1 MNFEVGSNEIR
12 EKVGDS
18 MYSQVLRQVFGPKA
32 DFRDGQDVAI
42 ERVLQK
48 KRVLVVQKT
57 GWGKSLVY
65 FLATKILRERGD
77 GVTLIIS
84 PLLSLTRNQID
95 STEKYGIVADC
106 INSQINKTVGE
117 RELVIDRCNN
127 GQCDVLFITPEQLQ
141 KETFIEL
148 LSRLKVGLF
157 VVDEAHCISDWGHD
171 FRPDYRRIHQLLR
184 ILPQGIAVLAT
195 TATANDR
202 VISDIVKQLGECEVV
217 RGKLQRE
224 SLHLHKLYLP
234 TAEEKYS
241 WIAKNIKNFQGSGI
255 IYATTI
261 KECERLAIWLRHNAI
276 DASAYHSDLSEDV
289 KIELENKL
297 INNELKVLVSTIAL
311 GMGYDKEDI
320 SFVIHYYTPKSVV
333 EHYQQIGRAG
343 RGIDQ
348 AVCVLLYGGEE
359 ENRINEF
366 FIYNSFPKEE
376 YINDV
381 LNFLSRNDEVKK
393 STLEK
398 MMNIKPSTL
407 DKILKLLMI
416 EGFITKDSKFNY
428 SRTLKRY
435 VSQRDY
441 YNSVIEQKVSDYQ
454 ELLKFQETNDC
465 QMEYL
470 TKALD
475 DPGSQRCG
483 ICSTC
488 LGDAWNLTDDNL
500 GNDDILNVHEFFEKN
515 FILIEPRVKSSITNK
530 NLTTKH
536 EEGLALSYYHE
547 QLGQEA
553 RQGKYVDGHFSDLL
567 VKASADKLKRF
578 LRDKGIYANDLVI
591 IPIPSNRRPQLLP
604 EFAQRLA
611 NALQCKYEHIL
622 AKKPNEPEQ
631 KSLLNSR
638 HQEQNVRDYLFINNV
653 KDLQNQHILLV
664 DDFVDSR
671 WTFSVATE
679 LLGETYDNIIVTP
692 FALANTSGSD

>member
-1 MNFEVGSNEIR
+1 MSLQ
-12 EKVGDS
+12 S
-18 MYSQVLRQVFGPKA
+18 LQQVFGEKA
-32 DFRDGQDVAI
+32 TFRDGQDVAI
-42 ERVLQK
+42 DRVLQK

-106 INSQINKTVGE
+106 INSQINKTSKE
-117 RELVIDRCNN
+117 RELVVNRCNH
-127 GQCDVLFITPEQLQ
+127 GLCDVLFITPEQLQ
-141 KETFIEL
+141 KEEFVQL

-171 FRPDYRRIHQLLR
+171 FRPDYRRIHQLFKV
-184 ILPQGIAVLAT
+184 LPKGIAVLAT

-202 VISDIVKQLGECEVV
+202 VISDVAEQLGECEII
-217 RGKLQRE
+217 RGELHRE

-234 TAEEKYS
+234 TAEQKYT
-241 WIAKNIKNFQGSGI
+241 WIVQNIKKFQGSGI

-261 KECERLAIWLRHNAI
+261 KECERLAKWLRHNAI
-276 DASAYHSDLSEDV
+276 DASAYHGDLPEAV

-297 INNELKVLVSTIAL
+297 INNEMKVLVSTIAL

-343 RGIDQ
+343 RGIER
-348 AVCVLLYGGEE
+348 AVCVLLYGGKD
-359 ENRINEF
+359 ENSINEY

-376 YINDV
+376 HINCV
-381 LNFLSRNDEVKK
+381 LKFLSRNDEVKK
-393 STLEK
+393 ISLEQE
-398 MMNIKPSTL
+398 MNIKPSTL
-407 DKILKLLMI
+407 DQILKLLMI
-416 EGFITKDSKFNY
+416 EGFVTKDSRGHY
-428 SRTLKRY
+428 SRTLKPY
-435 VSQRDY
+435 ASQQVY
-441 YNSVIEQKVSDYQ
+441 YDSVIEQKVSEYE
-454 ELLKFQETNDC
+454 ELLDFQQTSDC

-470 TKALD
+470 TNALD
-475 DPGSQRCG
+475 DPGSRRCG
-483 ICSTC
+483 KCSTC
-488 LGDAWNLTDDNL
+488 LESAWNWTNDKLSK
-500 GNDDILNVHEFFEKN
+500 DDIAKVNEFFAKS
-515 FILIEPRVKSSITNK
+515 FIIIEPRQKSVLTNK
-530 NLTTKH
+530 SLTTKH

-553 RQGKYVDGHFSDLL
+553 RSGKYVDQHFSELL
-567 VKASADKLKRF
+567 VKASADKLKLY
-578 LRDKGIYANDLVI
+578 LREKGIRARDLVVV
-591 IPIPSNRRPQLLP
+591 PIPSNRRPQLLP

-611 NALQCKYEHIL
+611 KTLQCKYEHIF
-622 AKKPNEPEQ
+622 AKKKDEPEQ

-638 HQEQNVRDYLFINNV
+638 HQEQSVREYLYIE
-653 KDLQNQHILLV
+653 KEHDLHNQHILLV

-671 WTFSVATE
+671 WTFTVAAE
-679 LLGETYDNIIVTP
+679 LLGENYKNIIVTP